1 MPLPLFLAPIISML
15 ANKGL
20 NALAKAVDGA
30 GDKALDFIEEKSGIK
45 MTDGAGQPI
54 SNLSP
59 DQVVVLRKLES
70 TEKVTLIRLALEKQK
85 ETNRHDEVESEL
97 IISEIADARSMYKE
111 TSHKLQDDI
120 AKKVFK
126 QTSFLVPLLVI
137 LNMGLIMFAKWKNI
151 DPAVAVALGNILG
164 FVLGKLLDER
174 KTVIEFLFGGALGN
188 NQRGEDDGGNSLPDA
203 LGV

>member
-1 MPLPLFLAPIISML
+1 MPLPIFLAPIISML

-30 GDKALDFIEEKSGIK
+30 GDKALGFIEEKTGIK
-45 MTDGAGQPI
+45 LADEKGQPV
-54 SNLSP
+54 SSLSP
-59 DQVVVLRKLES
+59 DQIVALRKLES
-70 TEKVTLIRLALEKQK
+70 TEKVELIRLALEKQK
-85 ETNRHDEVESEL
+85 ETNRHDETEMGYVAGEL
-97 IISEIADARSMYKE
+97 VSARGMYE
-111 TSHKLQDDI
+111 NTGHELQDEI

-126 QTSFLVPLLVI
+126 QTSILVPLLVI
-137 LNMGLIMFAKWKNI
+137 LNIGLIMFAKWKNI

-164 FVLGKLLDER
+164 FVLGKFLDER

-188 NQRGEDDGGNSLPDA
+188 NQRGKNDGRSDLSDA